1 MNKWYRKTG
10 VKAIVLIVAILS
22 GAMLITNLLSL
33 MNLAGSTDLPS
44 LWTMSQQPFEESQE
58 FNYMVENY
66 MDDVLTQI
74 RLENLFETDGMMNR
88 NKEIDVMEYS
98 KNDTANGENVSGI
111 AYSLEELIN
120 WGEDFDSAESDN
132 YAKNSVIVCQKPEG
146 TYEYY
151 YTSDFM
157 TRVESGVF
165 DIIMQDGS
173 DVDGFLQE
181 LQNGKYT
188 SSGFYNFDIVDMEGN
203 ILYTDCWN
211 FGSALIEKYAP
222 QGAENL
228 LQVVNNSPRLNGKL
242 SVIYDDLAYTLGN
255 IYSDYQNYQMGFEH
269 LEEGNTNFTYIYA
282 NNDTKKVVTNKT
294 SYENYAELEKNVQN
308 LISEKDVKYMVIYPK
323 LKDFN
328 SNMNVSKSDKW
339 EKLRSYSSEKKWNSV
354 FAVAVD
360 TTYTIQDQFYQN
372 KVAYDNNIPYF
383 KGTTWLLVLSI
394 ILFLGATIWLTLEAG
409 RTAEDEELHL
419 NGFDHWKT
427 EIAAVLIVLIWI
439 VGSYIGIHFWNGNIY
454 TMINDIP
461 TYLKD
466 GGTYFEYYYARG
478 MDVSSAYMSAS
489 LYLPSLSIAELA
501 EIYFYGVFTLG
512 CFFMGYVSLIKRIK
526 GRNLWKNSLLRVI
539 VRFIY
544 KIYDNRKKT
553 TKTVLLL
560 CGFFLVQGIAVL
572 FRNGVTML
580 LVLLADVG
588 VFYVVLN
595 GLLLKEKL
603 KKGIE
608 EIALGNMEY
617 QIPLQGL
624 RGENLK
630 LAEMINGIAN
640 GFHMAVEEA
649 MKNERLKTD
658 LITNVSHDIKTPLTS
673 IINYVAILKQSDIA
687 DPKIQGYLDILEA
700 KAQRLKTLT
709 EDVVEASM
717 VSSGNISLEY
727 MDVDLVEMIQ
737 QTEGEMAE
745 KFEARNLKMIVNL
758 PAEPAVVHVDGRR
771 MWRVLENIFGNA
783 AKYAMPGTRVYA
795 DLKLEEDTVDLSL
808 KNVSE
813 HQLNISADEL
823 TERFIRGDLSR
834 SSEGSGLGL
843 SIAQSLTT
851 MQGGTFNLYLDGD
864 LFRVNIRFPR
874 VKKQ

>member
-624 RGENLK
+624 VGENLK

-649 MKNERLKTD
+649 MKNERLKAD

-687 DPKIQGYLDILEA
+687 DPKIQGYLNILEA

-709 EDVVEASM
+709 EDVVEASK

-758 PAEPAVVHVDGRR
+758 PEESAVVHVDGRR

-783 AKYAMPGTRVYA
+783 AKYAMPGTRVYV

>member
-394 ILFLGATIWLTLEAG
+394 ILFLGATIWLTLEVG

-709 EDVVEASM
+709 EDVVEASK

>member
-98 KNDTANGENVSGI
+98 KNDTANGKNVSGI

-709 EDVVEASM
+709 EDVVEASK

>member
-709 EDVVEASM
+709 EDVVEASK

-851 MQGGTFNLYLDGD
+851 MQGGTFNLYLEGD

>member
-33 MNLAGSTDLPS
+33 INLAGSTDLPS

-111 AYSLEELIN
+111 AYLLEELIN

-709 EDVVEASM
+709 EDVVEASK

>member
-44 LWTMSQQPFEESQE
+44 LWMMSQQPFEESQE

-572 FRNGVTML
+572 FRNGGTML

-709 EDVVEASM
+709 EDVVEASK

>member
-157 TRVESGVF
+157 ARVESGVF

-709 EDVVEASM
+709 EDVVEASK

>member
-572 FRNGVTML
+572 FRNGGTML

-709 EDVVEASM
+709 EDVVEASK

-758 PAEPAVVHVDGRR
+758 PEEPAVVHVDGRR

>member
-439 VGSYIGIHFWNGNIY
+439 VGPYIGIHFWNGNIY

-709 EDVVEASM
+709 EDVVEASK

>member
-489 LYLPSLSIAELA
+489 LYLPSLSIVELA

-709 EDVVEASM
+709 EDVVEASK

>member
-33 MNLAGSTDLPS
+33 INLAGSTDLPS

-687 DPKIQGYLDILEA
+687 DPKIQGYLDILEE

-709 EDVVEASM
+709 EDVVEASK

>member
-501 EIYFYGVFTLG
+501 EIYFYGVFSLG

-709 EDVVEASM
+709 EDVVEASK

-727 MDVDLVEMIQ
+727 MDVDLEEMIQ

>member
-372 KVAYDNNIPYF
+372 KVAYDNNIPHF

-709 EDVVEASM
+709 EDVVEASK

>member
-111 AYSLEELIN
+111 VYSLEELIN

-709 EDVVEASM
+709 EDVVEASK

>member
-33 MNLAGSTDLPS
+33 INLAGSTDLPS

-572 FRNGVTML
+572 FRNGGTML

-709 EDVVEASM
+709 EDVVEASK

-771 MWRVLENIFGNA
+771 MWRVQENIFGNA

>member
-10 VKAIVLIVAILS
+10 VKAVVLIVAILS

-709 EDVVEASM
+709 EDVVEASK

>member
-539 VRFIY
+539 VRFSY

-553 TKTVLLL
+553 TKTVLLS

-709 EDVVEASM
+709 EDVVEASK

>member
-709 EDVVEASM
+709 EDVVEASK

-758 PAEPAVVHVDGRR
+758 PTEPAVVHVDGRR

>member
-409 RTAEDEELHL
+409 RTAEDEELHR

-617 QIPLQGL
+617 KIPLQGL

-709 EDVVEASM
+709 EDVVEASK

>member
-132 YAKNSVIVCQKPEG
+132 YAKNIVIVCQKPEG

-709 EDVVEASM
+709 EDVVEASK

>member
-1 MNKWYRKTG
+1 M
-10 VKAIVLIVAILS
+10 
-22 GAMLITNLLSL
+22 
-33 MNLAGSTDLPS
+33 
-44 LWTMSQQPFEESQE
+44 
-58 FNYMVENY
+58 
-66 MDDVLTQI
+66 
-74 RLENLFETDGMMNR
+74 
-88 NKEIDVMEYS
+88 
-98 KNDTANGENVSGI
+98 
-111 AYSLEELIN
+111 
-120 WGEDFDSAESDN
+120 
-132 YAKNSVIVCQKPEG
+132 IVCQKPEG

-203 ILYTDCWN
+203 ILYIDCWN

-709 EDVVEASM
+709 EDVVEASK

>member
-323 LKDFN
+323 LKNFN

-709 EDVVEASM
+709 EDVVEASK

>member
-709 EDVVEASM
+709 EDVVEASK

-834 SSEGSGLGL
+834 SSVGSGLGL

>member
-383 KGTTWLLVLSI
+383 KGTTGLLVLSI

-709 EDVVEASM
+709 EDVVEASK

-737 QTEGEMAE
+737 QTEGVMAE

>member
-588 VFYVVLN
+588 VFYVVRN

-709 EDVVEASM
+709 EDVVEASK

-834 SSEGSGLGL
+834 SSEGNGLGL

>member
-1 MNKWYRKTG
+1 
-10 VKAIVLIVAILS
+10 
-22 GAMLITNLLSL
+22 
-33 MNLAGSTDLPS
+33 
-44 LWTMSQQPFEESQE
+44 
-58 FNYMVENY
+58 
-66 MDDVLTQI
+66 
-74 RLENLFETDGMMNR
+74 
-88 NKEIDVMEYS
+88 
-98 KNDTANGENVSGI
+98 
-111 AYSLEELIN
+111 
-120 WGEDFDSAESDN
+120 
-132 YAKNSVIVCQKPEG
+132 
-146 TYEYY
+146 
-151 YTSDFM
+151 
-157 TRVESGVF
+157 
-165 DIIMQDGS
+165 
-173 DVDGFLQE
+173 
-181 LQNGKYT
+181 
-188 SSGFYNFDIVDMEGN
+188 
-203 ILYTDCWN
+203 
-211 FGSALIEKYAP
+211 
-222 QGAENL
+222 
-228 LQVVNNSPRLNGKL
+228 
-242 SVIYDDLAYTLGN
+242 
-255 IYSDYQNYQMGFEH
+255 
-269 LEEGNTNFTYIYA
+269 
-282 NNDTKKVVTNKT
+282 
-294 SYENYAELEKNVQN
+294 
-308 LISEKDVKYMVIYPK
+308 
-323 LKDFN
+323 
-328 SNMNVSKSDKW
+328 
-339 EKLRSYSSEKKWNSV
+339 
-354 FAVAVD
+354 
-360 TTYTIQDQFYQN
+360 
-372 KVAYDNNIPYF
+372 
-383 KGTTWLLVLSI
+383 
-394 ILFLGATIWLTLEAG
+394 
-409 RTAEDEELHL
+409 
-419 NGFDHWKT
+419 
-427 EIAAVLIVLIWI
+427 
-439 VGSYIGIHFWNGNIY
+439 
-454 TMINDIP
+454 
-461 TYLKD
+461 
-466 GGTYFEYYYARG
+466 
-478 MDVSSAYMSAS
+478 
-489 LYLPSLSIAELA
+489 
-501 EIYFYGVFTLG
+501 
-512 CFFMGYVSLIKRIK
+512 
-526 GRNLWKNSLLRVI
+526 
-539 VRFIY
+539 
-544 KIYDNRKKT
+544 
-553 TKTVLLL
+553 
-560 CGFFLVQGIAVL
+560 
-572 FRNGVTML
+572 ML

-709 EDVVEASM
+709 EDVVEASK
-717 VSSGNISLEY
+717 VSSGNIYLEY